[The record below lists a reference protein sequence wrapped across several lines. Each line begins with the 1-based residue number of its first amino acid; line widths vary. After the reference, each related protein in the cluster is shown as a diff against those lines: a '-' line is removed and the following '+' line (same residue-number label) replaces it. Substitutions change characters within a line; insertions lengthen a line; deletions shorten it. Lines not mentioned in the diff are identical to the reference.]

1 MNYISKKKRKKLSAT
16 YINEC
21 CLESKPYG
29 RAMPLA
35 HFPFPLPAAS
45 SSSSQKR
52 HIKITSPSSVHLA
65 ASPASLVKK
74 EVGLETEAGGTVE
87 GGEES

>member
-1 MNYISKKKRKKLSAT
+1 MNVVWKANHMAERCRLLT
-16 YINEC
+16 F
-21 CLESKPYG
+21 
-29 RAMPLA
+29 
-35 HFPFPLPAAS
+35 HFLFP
-45 SSSSQKR
+45 SSSQKR

-74 EVGLETEAGGTVE
+74 EVGLETEAGGESRGTVE